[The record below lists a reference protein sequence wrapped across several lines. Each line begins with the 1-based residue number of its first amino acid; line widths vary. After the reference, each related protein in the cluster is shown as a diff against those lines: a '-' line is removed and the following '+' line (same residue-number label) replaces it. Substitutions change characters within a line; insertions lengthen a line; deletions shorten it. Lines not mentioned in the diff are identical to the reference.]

1 MRRWLSPLKVGRR
14 YDEGGVRVVDIGHD
28 DGDVGAGHAF
38 EGQLE
43 SAAAVVLRPV
53 LKKFITLRIELMEIV
68 HIRIKSSYL
77 KHFKLLH

>member
-28 DGDVGAGHAF
+28 DGDVRAGHAF

-53 LKKFITLRIELMEIV
+53 LKKFITLRIATLMEIV
-68 HIRIKSSYL
+68 HIRL
-77 KHFKLLH
+77 K

>member
-1 MRRWLSPLKVGRR
+1 MRRWLSPLEVGRR
-14 YDEGGVRVVDIGHD
+14 DDEGGVRVVDIGHD
-28 DGDVGAGHAF
+28 DGDVRAGHAF